1 MQAKPNIRRQGREQ
15 REAMGPGARAELDGR
30 IVTRCME
37 ELDWG
42 SYRRVMV
49 FLPIERRHEINTW
62 PLVEWI
68 FQIWPS
74 VNLYVPRVVGDELEA
89 VRITP
94 ESKFSPD
101 RWGIPE
107 PEGGA
112 GLATHDALDL
122 VLTPLLGFD
131 GHGQRVGYGRGY
143 YDRFFSA
150 HPTARRVGLGYECLL
165 VENGIPAEPHDRPL
179 HDVITEEQR
188 YAVAHIEKS

>member
-1 MQAKPNIRRQGREQ
+1 MQAKSNIRRQGREQ
-15 REAMGPGARAELDGR
+15 RETMGPGTRAELDSR
-30 IVTRCME
+30 VIARCME
-37 ELDWG
+37 ELDWS

-68 FQIWPS
+68 FQVWPS
-74 VNLYVPRVVGDELEA
+74 VRLYVPRVMGDELEA

-112 GLATHDALDL
+112 GLATRDALDL

-150 HPTARRVGLGYECLL
+150 HPAARRIGLGYERLFASA
-165 VENGIPAEPHDRPL
+165 GIVAEDY
-179 HDVITEEQR
+179 DVRLQAVMTESQTYR
-188 YAVAHIEKS
+188 FD